1 MKAAADVSFQ
11 PMAKWRKRLSI
22 NLNHVKGQK
31 RPKREEKING
41 FANERTRTGM
51 KERKCVVALQWSFL
65 GSDWESEVDADVD
78 TSSRTIS
85 ITFYERIAVYC
96 VCVWLIQ
103 KSAGGG
109 REIVAEKK
117 EKKVIKKVPFFKRQK
132 SVRT

>member
-11 PMAKWRKRLSI
+11 PMAKWRKRLGI